1 MSQSGD
7 RLKQLEEIEK
17 DVVKVIRS
25 AGETLEE
32 LSKDNPSEDRI
43 NSTATKFLKSL
54 EGVEKGL
61 TEQIGYLTK
70 VATGQPHEGSIYG
83 AEKNF
88 ELLRCWTKSVKDQL
102 VEIRDEG
109 AHDSSKWAEYFEM
122 KDHQNLQDRSA
133 CLKSDC
139 FDISSSEEQHQK

>member
-1 MSQSGD
+1 MSQSVD

-61 TEQIGYLTK
+61 SEQIGYLTQ
-70 VATGQPHEGSIYG
+70 VATGQPHEGSTYG

-88 ELLRCWTKSVKDQL
+88 ELYRCWTKSVKDQL
-102 VEIRDEG
+102 VEIRDHG
-109 AHDSSKWAEYFEM
+109 HT
-122 KDHQNLQDRSA
+122 
-133 CLKSDC
+133 
-139 FDISSSEEQHQK
+139 

>member
-32 LSKDNPSEDRI
+32 LSKDAPSEDRI

-61 TEQIGYLTK
+61 TEQIGYLTQ
-70 VATGQPHEGSIYG
+70 VATGQPHEGSTYG
-83 AEKNF
+83 AEKDF
-88 ELLRCWTKSVKDQL
+88 ELLRCRTKAIKDQL
-102 VEIRDEG
+102 VEI
-109 AHDSSKWAEYFEM
+109 
-122 KDHQNLQDRSA
+122 
-133 CLKSDC
+133 
-139 FDISSSEEQHQK
+139 QHQGTHQVSDMN